1 MSVTAIYH
9 APKDDSPVCEMR
21 GVRFFDGH
29 PVSLDS
35 EGHADLIAKLRTN
48 QLFEVEGG
56 EEAAQAAQSADGSPL
71 TGLAKARAAKAA
83 KKQQNL

>member
-9 APKDDSPVCEMR
+9 APKDDSPVCEIR

-29 PVSLDS
+29 PVPLDS
-35 EGHADLIAKLRTN
+35 EEHAGLITKLRTN
-48 QLFEVEGG
+48 QHFEVEGG
-56 EEAAQAAQSADGSPL
+56 EEAARAGQLANGEKL

-83 KKQQNL
+83 KKLQNQ